1 MLQKIYIT
9 ILLYFLDVGPDILRQ
24 PLELGLPGAGA
35 VLVGVVVPLHPAA
48 PAPLTTYISLMME
61 EWVCSEI
68 SIIYLMMRKMVNDI
82 TIFHEL
88 SVEWNEDNSC
98 QLTRL
103 IMVV

>member
-48 PAPLTTYISLMME
+48 CLSNHLYFTYDGGVGL
-61 EWVCSEI
+61 
-68 SIIYLMMRKMVNDI
+68 L
-82 TIFHEL
+82 
-88 SVEWNEDNSC
+88 
-98 QLTRL
+98 
-103 IMVV
+103 